1 MTRPQAIGGTDRLRV
16 WSGRRGRDLAT
27 ALGLLSGHGR
37 FVTFAGRMALLM
49 SFFVMVAAYSTQG
62 QKTMQVV
69 AGSMRDAFG
78 VDKES
83 EFAGLLE
90 SEGLPAAGY
99 VTSLR
104 TLPPEKA
111 ADRTTPPR
119 RDQSSA
125 FGLTETGEPDHVGLA
140 VASLRQALQDMPDIA
155 ELSKSV
161 VIVRS
166 DQDLDLSIV
175 DQDGR
180 SMVPDGSTGPNER
193 SRRLLETLAPT
204 LRQTPNHIAVM
215 GFAATERPVRLGVRQ
230 GRHRGDVPRQP
241 VSGGQPAGDGDAA
254 EGGVSGA
261 EREGASVEDAPTWR

>member
-1 MTRPQAIGGTDRLRV
+1 MTRPQAIAGTDRLRF

-83 EFAGLLE
+83 KFAGLLE
-90 SEGLPAAGY
+90 SEGLPSAGH
-99 VTSLR
+99 VISLR

-125 FGLTETGEPDHVGLA
+125 FGLTETSESDHVGLA
-140 VASLRQALQDMPDIA
+140 VASLRQALPDIA

-166 DQDLDLSIV
+166 DQGLDLSIV

-180 SMVPDGSTGPNER
+180 SLVPDGPTGPNER
-193 SRRLLETLAPT
+193 TRRLVETLAPT
-204 LRQTPNHIAVM
+204 LRHMPNRIAVT
-215 GFAATERPVRLGVRQ
+215 GFTATDRPVRLGVRQ

-261 EREGASVEDAPTWR
+261 EREGASVEEAPTWR

>member
-1 MTRPQAIGGTDRLRV
+1 
-16 WSGRRGRDLAT
+16 
-27 ALGLLSGHGR
+27 
-37 FVTFAGRMALLM
+37 
-49 SFFVMVAAYSTQG
+49 
-62 QKTMQVV
+62 
-69 AGSMRDAFG
+69 MRNAFG

-83 EFAGLLE
+83 KFAGLLE

-140 VASLRQALQDMPDIA
+140 VASLRQALPDMPDIA
-155 ELSKSV
+155 VLSKSV

-180 SMVPDGSTGPNER
+180 SLVPDGSTGPNER
-193 SRRLLETLAPT
+193 TRRLLETLAPT
-204 LRQTPNHIAVM
+204 LRQMPNRIAVT
-215 GFAATERPVRLGVRQ
+215 GFAATDDRFAS
-230 GRHRGDVPRQP
+230 
-241 VSGGQPAGDGDAA
+241 VSGRADTEAMFPDNPYLAA
-254 EGGVSGA
+254 NRRVTVTLLKE
-261 EREGASVEDAPTWR
+261 ASPVPNVKGLP

>member
-1 MTRPQAIGGTDRLRV
+1 MTRPQAIRGTDRLRV
-16 WSGRRGRDLAT
+16 WSGRRGRDLAA
-27 ALGLLSGHGR
+27 ALGLLASHGR

-49 SFFVMVAAYSTQG
+49 NFFVMVAAYSTQG

-90 SEGLPAAGY
+90 SEGLPAAGH
-99 VTSLR
+99 VISLR

-140 VASLRQALQDMPDIA
+140 VASLRQALPDIA

-180 SMVPDGSTGPNER
+180 SLVPDGSTGPNER
-193 SRRLLETLAPT
+193 TRRLLETLAPT
-204 LRQTPNHIAVM
+204 LRQMPNRIAVT
-215 GFAATERPVRLGVRQ
+215 GFAATDDRFAS
-230 GRHRGDVPRQP
+230 
-241 VSGGQPAGDGDAA
+241 VSGRADTEAMFPDNPYLAA
-254 EGGVSGA
+254 NRRVTVTLLKE
-261 EREGASVEDAPTWR
+261 ASPVPNVKGLP